1 MRPSTASWIGGS
13 LFVLLLAGCGGGDKP
28 AAQAPPALVV
38 QPARAEGR
46 GMATFPGE
54 VRARQESELAFRV
67 GGHIVKRLVDAG
79 QRVKQGQVLA
89 ELDPADLALQ
99 ARSAQA
105 QYESAQ
111 ADLAR
116 ARDDFQRYAKLVD
129 QQLVSRS
136 TYDAQNA
143 AYKAAQNQ
151 AEAARA
157 SLDVARN
164 QAAYTHLVAPAD
176 GVIASRQAEAGQVV
190 AAGQTVFTLAA
201 DGAREIAINLPESD
215 GRRFSVGQPAEIE
228 LWNRPGE
235 RLAGTIREIAPAA
248 DSQTRT
254 YATRVA
260 LAPDALASVELGQSA
275 RVYLAGADNGGLTLP
290 LTAIQRGAQDAASVW
305 VVNLAD
311 GKVHAQAVKIG
322 GYGSDQVP
330 VLSGVGANDWVV
342 AAGGHL
348 LREGEQVT
356 PVDRS
361 NRPLRTPAAAPAA
374 QR

>member
-1 MRPSTASWIGGS
+1 MRASNVSRRGGC
-13 LFVLLLAGCGGGDKP
+13 LLVLLLAGCGRDHAP
-28 AAQAPPALVV
+28 APAPPPALVV
-38 QPARAEGR
+38 QPVPAAGP

-79 QRVKQGQVLA
+79 ERVHRGQVLA
-89 ELDPADLALQ
+89 ELDPADFALQ

-105 QYESAQ
+105 QYASAQ

-116 ARDDFQRYAKLVD
+116 ARDDYQRYAKLVD

-164 QAAYTHLVAPAD
+164 QAAYTQLSAPAD

-190 AAGQTVFTLAA
+190 AAGETVFTLAA
-201 DGAREIAINLPESD
+201 DGAREVAINLPES
-215 GRRFSVGQPAEIE
+215 GATHFKVGQPAEIE
-228 LWNRPGE
+228 LWNHAGE
-235 RLAGTIREIAPAA
+235 RLPGTIREIAPAA

-254 YATRVA
+254 FATRVA
-260 LAPDALASVELGQSA
+260 LAPEASSAVELGQSA
-275 RVYLAGADNGGLTLP
+275 RVYLAAADQGGLTLP
-290 LTAIQRGAQDAASVW
+290 LSAIQRGAQDAASIW
-305 VVNLAD
+305 VVDPAD
-311 GKVHAQAVKIG
+311 GKVHARPVRIG
-322 GYGSDQVP
+322 GYASDQVP
-330 VLSGVGANDWVV
+330 VLSGVAAGDWVV

-361 NRPLRTPAAAPAA
+361 NRPLRTAPAAPAA
-374 QR
+374 KR